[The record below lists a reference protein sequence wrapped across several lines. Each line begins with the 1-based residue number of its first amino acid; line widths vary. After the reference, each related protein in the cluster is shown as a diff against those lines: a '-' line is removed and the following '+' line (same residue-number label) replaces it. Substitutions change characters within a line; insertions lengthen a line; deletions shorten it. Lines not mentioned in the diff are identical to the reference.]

1 MSTTATNT
9 STNTPTNTPT
19 SSQPGERRPLN
30 GQLTAGQLPKHTAI
44 ALLVVSLV
52 VTSALL
58 ALLGSFGITAAVLLG
73 GLLFLVAIVV
83 LSLVVEGQRKATD
96 RLARYLATTAFLV
109 ALVPLVSLLVSTVG
123 NGLDRLDMKFFT
135 YSMRN
140 VVGQGGGA
148 VHAINGTL
156 IVTGLATL
164 ISVPIG
170 MMTAIYLSEYGRG
183 NRLARAITFFV
194 DVMTGI
200 PSIVAGLFAYTMFS
214 LIMGP
219 GTKVGLAGAVAL
231 SVLMIPTVVRST
243 EEMLRLVSN
252 DLRES
257 ALALGVPKWKTI
269 TKVVLPTSIAGIIT
283 GVILAVARVIG
294 ETAPLL
300 VTAGL
305 TASMNSNPVDGP
317 MTTLPVYVYYQY
329 MTPGIPQDPYY
340 ARAWTGALTLVALVM
355 GLNLIGRLLAWKFAP
370 KGNR

>member
-1 MSTTATNT
+1 MSTAATQRPQHAGQVAEPRR
-9 STNTPTNTPT
+9 TNAA
-19 SSQPGERRPLN
+19 
-30 GQLTAGQLPKHTAI
+30 LTAGQLPKHTDLA
-44 ALLVVSLV
+44 AVVVSV
-52 VTSALL
+52 AVAAALL
-58 ALLGSFGITAAVLLG
+58 ALLGSFSLTAAIIAG
-73 GLLFLVAIVV
+73 VV
-83 LSLVVEGQRKATD
+83 LFVVAMMVLSASVEGARKAKD
-96 RLARYLATTAFLV
+96 RLARYLATGAFLI
-109 ALVPLVSLLVSTVG
+109 ALVPLVSLLISTIG
-123 NGLDRLDMKFFT
+123 KGIHRLDAQFFT
-135 YSMRN
+135 YSMRS
-140 VVGQGGGA
+140 VVGAGGGA
-148 VHAINGTL
+148 VHAIYGTL

-170 MMTAIYLSEYGRG
+170 MFTAIYLVEYGRG
-183 NRLARAITFFV
+183 RRLARAITFFV

-219 GTKVGLAGAVAL
+219 GTKIGLAGAIGL

-283 GVILAVARVIG
+283 GVILAIARVIG

-305 TASMNSNPVDGP
+305 TASLNTNPVEGP

-355 GLNLIGRLLAWKFAP
+355 GLNLIGRALAWKFAP